1 MPATTHLRALQA
13 LEIALRR
20 GSLTEAARE
29 IGISPA
35 AVGQRIRGLE
45 DYLGTELLLRG
56 RSGLWPTRE
65 LEAALDDLRTA
76 FAALDRVTEKLDFQ
90 RVTEIH
96 IVAEPD
102 WAELWLLPRLETFR
116 AEHPNILFCING
128 EGDVPVRLG
137 APDCRIEYGGTS
149 GEPLYT
155 DILMPITGPDN
166 VRRIGDWDPVLQMQG
181 MPLLHLEAHRRS
193 DNHPGWVAWFETFGH
208 RREGPD
214 RGPHYQHARVAL
226 EAVRDNVGFLVCG
239 LSLAARDVAEG
250 RVVLPL
256 PREQHLLAPEPYR
269 LAIRPEALARPQLQ
283 RFVAWLTDEI
293 ARTVEEIAHLSGRA
307 PQEPRIAFT

>member
-1 MPATTHLRALQA
+1 MTATTHLRALQA

-20 GSLTEAARE
+20 GSLAEAARDL
-29 IGISPA
+29 GISPA

-56 RSGLWPTRE
+56 RSGLRPTRE

-102 WAELWLLPRLETFR
+102 WAELWLAPRLGGFR

-128 EGDVPVRLG
+128 EGDVPMRLG

-149 GEPLYT
+149 GDPLYT
-155 DILMPITGPDN
+155 DVLMPITSPDN
-166 VRRIGDWDPVLQMQG
+166 VRRIGDWDPVDQMQG
-181 MPLLHLEAHRRS
+181 MPLLHLESHRMS
-193 DNHPGWVAWFETFGH
+193 PENPGWVAWFEAFGH

-214 RGPHYQHARVAL
+214 RGPHYRHARVAL
-226 EAVRDNVGFLVCG
+226 EAVRDNVGFLICG
-239 LSLAARDVAEG
+239 LSLVIHDIAEG
-250 RVVLPL
+250 SVVLPM
-256 PREQHLLAPEPYR
+256 PREQHLPAPEPYR
-269 LAIRPEALARPQLQ
+269 LTIRPEAASRPQLQ
-283 RFVAWLTDEI
+283 RFLDWMNEEVSQTISEI
-293 ARTVEEIAHLSGRA
+293 ARLSGSEA
-307 PQEPRIAFT
+307 